1 MKIGIIGLGYVGL
14 PLCMQ
19 FAKSGADVLG
29 IDLDL
34 KKTEA
39 LNEGRSYIKH
49 IPDVAIQDQLN
60 AGRLEATTDCTRVQE
75 LEAQLKRQM

>member
-14 PLCMQ
+14 PLCVQ

-29 IDLDL
+29 IDLDS

-39 LNEGRSYIKH
+39 LNQGRSYIKH
-49 IPDVAIQDQLN
+49 IPDAEVRNQVN
-60 AGRLEATTDCTRVQE
+60 FGRLEATTDFARVKE
-75 LEAQLKRQM
+75 LDAALI